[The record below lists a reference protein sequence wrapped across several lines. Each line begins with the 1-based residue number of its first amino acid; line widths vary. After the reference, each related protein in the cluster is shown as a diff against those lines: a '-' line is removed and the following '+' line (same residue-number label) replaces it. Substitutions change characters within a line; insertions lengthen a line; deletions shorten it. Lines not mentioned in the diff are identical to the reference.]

1 MSQSKIKEA
10 RRLEK
15 AEAKKRIAGIPLN
28 LMTPKGQVDYF
39 TQGDWS
45 GKVFADD
52 KYFEDTQLE
61 DHFIIFYT
69 YAYAH
74 LNLPRPT
81 KAQYEMALFLNDK
94 SNPHRLIMA
103 ERGLAKSLTSQIY
116 VVWRLL
122 NDPDEHI
129 LVMSAGQTRAGNYS
143 QFVQKLIKIMPITK
157 PMSPRH
163 NIERTSGVSFDVA
176 GATASDS
183 PSVYAVGASS
193 QVTGFRASLIV
204 YDDIETAQTVESA
217 VKTEAIDTY
226 AMEAQNLLMSG
237 KDESITL
244 CTPHSMSSIYINWID
259 EKGFVPFIIP
269 ALYPENDSAYF
280 GGLAPYI
287 KERIANNPE
296 YIGTAVDERLD
307 YDFLMSKKMRIGA
320 SKFKLQYMIDVSD
333 SDSLR
338 YPLKL
343 SDFIVTNVDD
353 EYAPLKMSYSSMPE
367 NIVYQKHNGFAKDK
381 LYSPMY
387 QSKEMGE
394 YDFRVLSVDTAGRGK
409 DEIGISVIYHLNS
422 RLFIKKITGMSGG
435 YEDETLA
442 NIASMCQMYK
452 INTCV
457 VEDNFGDG
465 MFTKLLT
472 PHIERLSPKTEIE
485 GIKVSGQKEVRIIE
499 ALEPMLNQHR
509 LVIDKEVFDHD
520 LTASKRD
527 FSFTHQLSH
536 ITRERESLKHDDR
549 LDSLTNGVV
558 YMMEWMTDDE
568 DWGMDYHVEKEAQ
581 KTLEF
586 TLQNFNGSR
595 RGNRNLN
602 YGTNF

>member
-10 RRLEK
+10 RRKERE
-15 AEAKKRIAGIPLN
+15 EAKKRISGVPLN
-28 LMTPKGQVDYF
+28 LMTPSGQVDYF
-39 TQGDWS
+39 TQDDWT
-45 GKVFADD
+45 GKVYHDD
-52 KYFEDTQLE
+52 KYFDDHQLE

-69 YAYAH
+69 YAFSH

-94 SNPHRLIMA
+94 TNPHRLVMA

-129 LVMSAGQTRAGNYS
+129 LVMSAGMTRAGNYS

-157 PMSPRH
+157 PLSPRQ
-163 NIERTSGVSFDVA
+163 NIERTSSVSFDVA
-176 GATASDS
+176 GSTASDS

-244 CTPHSMSSIYINWID
+244 CTPHSMSSIYIKWID
-259 EKGFVPFIIP
+259 EKGFTPFVIP
-269 ALYPENDSAYF
+269 ALYPENDSPYF

-287 KERIANNPE
+287 KDRIANNPE
-296 YIGTAVDERLD
+296 YIGTAVDERLN
-307 YDFLMSKKMRIGA
+307 YNFLMSKKMRVGA

-333 SDSLR
+333 SDDMR

-343 SDFIVTNVDD
+343 SDFIVTNIDD
-353 EYAPLKMSYSSMPE
+353 DQASLKIGYSSMPE
-367 NIVYQKHNGFAKDK
+367 NRISQKHNGFAKDK

-387 QSKEMGE
+387 MSQEMAS
-394 YDFRVLSVDTAGRGK
+394 YDFKVLSVDTAGRGK
-409 DEIGISVIYHLNS
+409 DEIGISIIYHLNS
-422 RLFIKKITGMSGG
+422 KLFIKKITGLQGG
-435 YEDETLA
+435 FEDEIME
-442 NIASMCQMYK
+442 NIANLCAMHN

-465 MFTKLLT
+465 MFTKLLD
-472 PHIERLSPKTEIE
+472 PHIRRISPLTEIE

-509 LVIDKEVFDHD
+509 LVIDLEIFNHD
-520 LTASKRD
+520 LTAKNRD
-527 FSFTHQLSH
+527 YSFTHQLSH
-536 ITRERESLKHDDR
+536 ITRERDSLRHDDR
-549 LDSLTNGVV
+549 LDSLTNGIV
-558 YMMEWMTDDE
+558 YMIEWMSDDE
-568 DWGMDYHVEKEAQ
+568 EAGMAYHQEKEAK

-586 TLQNFNGSR
+586 TLQHFSGRSR
-595 RGNRNLN
+595 QNSYLN
-602 YGTNF
+602 YASGF